1 VGYRIAAKAP
11 DRFGYLLAV
20 GMTNMI
26 AISGFLHMG
35 VALSLLPTTGVA
47 LPFMS
52 YGRSALLAQFC
63 AVGILLSVARAT
75 RKAAA

>member
-1 VGYRIAAKAP
+1 
-11 DRFGYLLAV
+11 
-20 GMTNMI
+20 
-26 AISGFLHMG
+26 MG

-63 AVGILLSVARAT
+63 AVGILLSVARAS
-75 RKAAA
+75 RKVPG